1 MKNLKKLF
9 SLMAVVT
16 LMIMTVAVVTSCSD
30 DDKEPE
36 KVPTYA
42 ALSLS
47 FSVKPT
53 SIFNEVP
60 IRDVADIT
68 IMYYENGVV
77 KTEKLESD
85 DWTSSKIGLSK
96 MPNTLG
102 IKITMKLKE
111 GVTLDENARYQ
122 IIELE
127 GIPTVDF
134 TDQDGYILS
143 SIRGS
148 EYFISS
154 SRTVSKDEFI
164 EAVKNFKYE
173 YVVKVNGYNQVEEVT
188 NPTW

>member
-16 LMIMTVAVVTSCSD
+16 LMVMTVAVVTSCSD

-42 ALSLS
+42 AMDFNFAVDKSLL
-47 FSVKPT
+47 
-53 SIFNEVP
+53 EVV
-60 IRDVADIT
+60 DVT
-68 IMYYENGVV
+68 IQYYKDGVV
-77 KTEKLESD
+77 KTEVMNSERWEFLTK
-85 DWTSSKIGLSK
+85 TSSK

-102 IKITMKLKE
+102 LKITMALKD
-111 GVTLDENARYQ
+111 GVTLDKEAYNMVTEVIGKPSVLFFDQNNY
-122 IIELE
+122 EMSSKYKE
-127 GIPTVDF
+127 TNGTVRAN
-134 TDQDGYILS
+134 I
-143 SIRGS
+143 
-148 EYFISS
+148 
-154 SRTVSKDEFI
+154 SKDDFI

>member
-36 KVPTYA
+36 KVPTSA
-42 ALSLS
+42 AMDFNFAVDKSLL
-47 FSVKPT
+47 
-53 SIFNEVP
+53 EVV
-60 IRDVADIT
+60 DVT
-68 IMYYENGVV
+68 IQYYKDGVV
-77 KTEKLESD
+77 KTEVMNSERWDETLTR
-85 DWTSSKIGLSK
+85 TSSK

-102 IKITMKLKE
+102 IKITMALKD
-111 GVTLDENARYQ
+111 GVTLDKEAYNMVTKVVGKPSVLFFDQNGYEMSSKYKETNGTERAD
-122 IIELE
+122 
-127 GIPTVDF
+127 IP
-134 TDQDGYILS
+134 
-143 SIRGS
+143 
-148 EYFISS
+148 
-154 SRTVSKDEFI
+154 KDDFI

>member
-16 LMIMTVAVVTSCSD
+16 LMVMTVAVVTSCSD

-42 ALSLS
+42 AMSFNFPVDKSLL
-47 FSVKPT
+47 
-53 SIFNEVP
+53 EVV
-60 IRDVADIT
+60 DVT
-68 IMYYENGVV
+68 IQYYKDGVV
-77 KTEKLESD
+77 KTEVMNSERWEFLTK
-85 DWTSSKIGLSK
+85 TSSK

-102 IKITMKLKE
+102 LKITMALKD
-111 GVTLDENARYQ
+111 GVTLDKEAYNMVTEVIGKPSVYFFDQ
-122 IIELE
+122 NGYEMSSKYKE
-127 GIPTVDF
+127 TNGTVRAN
-134 TDQDGYILS
+134 I
-143 SIRGS
+143 
-148 EYFISS
+148 
-154 SRTVSKDEFI
+154 SKDDFI